1 MKFSSVY
8 LWKCILSG
16 VKYIPVTLK
25 LALIPLFLALIFGTL
40 IALARIFKVPVIEKI
55 FKVIVTVYSGIPLMI
70 TLLIFHLL
78 YLNFFKPGNNGTMF
92 LAYFTFTIGRTI
104 VVSESIRGAFLSIP
118 KGQYEAAYACGF
130 STFKTLKTIIIPQV
144 IPVALPALTNNT
156 VGSIKNTSI
165 VMVLGIIDILNGSTI
180 PCADTY
186 SYVEGYVAAAIIYWV
201 INSVVEAL
209 LVRLEKYYAK
219 KR

>member
-1 MKFSSVY
+1 MKFSFEY

-16 VKYIPVTLK
+16 IIYIPVTLK
-25 LALIPLFLALIFGTL
+25 LALIPLFIALILGTL
-40 IALARIFKVPVIEKI
+40 IALARIFKVPVIDKFFKI
-55 FKVIVTVYSGIPLMI
+55 FVAVYSGIPLTI
-70 TLLIFHLL
+70 TMLILHLI
-78 YLNFFKPGNNGTMF
+78 YLNLFKPGKNGIML
-92 LAYFTFTIGRTI
+92 LAYFTFAIGRTI
-104 VVSESIRGAFLSIP
+104 VVSESIRGAFLAIP

-156 VGSIKNTSI
+156 LGSIKNTSI
-165 VMVLGIIDILNGSTI
+165 VMVLGIVDVLNGAAI

-186 SYVEGYVAAAIIYWV
+186 SYVEGYVAAAIIYWA
-201 INSVVEAL
+201 INAVVETL
-209 LVRLEKYYAK
+209 LVRLEKYFAK

>member
-1 MKFSSVY
+1 MKFSFEY

-16 VKYIPVTLK
+16 IRFIPVTLK
-25 LALIPLFLALIFGTL
+25 LALIPLFIALILGTL
-40 IALARIFKVPVIEKI
+40 IALARIFKVPVIEKV
-55 FKVIVTVYSGIPLMI
+55 FNVIVTVYSGIPLMI
-70 TLLIFHLL
+70 TLLIFHLI
-78 YLNFFKPGNNGTMF
+78 YLNFFKPGNNGTML

-156 VGSIKNTSI
+156 LGSIKNTSI
-165 VMVLGIIDILNGSTI
+165 VMILGIVDILNGSTI

-186 SYVEGYVAAAIIYWV
+186 S
-201 INSVVEAL
+201 
-209 LVRLEKYYAK
+209 
-219 KR
+219 

>member
-1 MKFSSVY
+1 MKFSFEY

-16 VKYIPVTLK
+16 IRFIPVTLK
-25 LALIPLFLALIFGTL
+25 LALIPLFIALILGTL
-40 IALARIFKVPVIEKI
+40 IALARIFKVPVIEKV

-70 TLLIFHLL
+70 TLLIFHLI
-78 YLNFFKPGNNGTMF
+78 YLNFFKHGNNGTML

-156 VGSIKNTSI
+156 LGSIKNTSI
-165 VMVLGIIDILNGSTI
+165 VMILGIVDILNGSTI

-201 INSVVEAL
+201 INAVVETL
-209 LVRLEKYYAK
+209 LVSLEKYFAK